1 MSDRER
7 RALLLAFSPLS
18 ARVKG
23 TVGSGFRNRPH
34 FRKYLENAN
43 RQKILLR
50 KPYPIDNITQFN
62 WSPCGYRQ
70 LLKRLLYAPDR
81 D

>member
-7 RALLLAFSPLS
+7 RALLLAFPLCPL
-18 ARVKG
+18 RVKG
-23 TVGSGFRNRPH
+23 TVGSGFRNYLH

-43 RQKILLR
+43 REKILLR
-50 KPYPIDNITQFN
+50 KPYSTDNITQFN

-70 LLKRLLYAPDR
+70 LLKRLLFASDR